1 MSSTARILVLGGNGF
16 IGRHVVT
23 RALERGWHVT
33 ATGFALAGNPQ
44 AWAPQV
50 TWHRVDAA
58 DRNSLGAALAGA
70 AFDYVVNCGGYID
83 HTPYFHG
90 GQWVFNAHFGA
101 AFHLPGLLDRSRLM
115 AFVNLGSSDEYGDH
129 PAPQAEICREAP
141 ISPYACGKAASTQF
155 LQMLARTE
163 GFPATTLRLFL
174 TYGPG
179 QGDRRFLPQIIRSCA
194 AGIQFP
200 VSRGE
205 QLRDF
210 CYVTDVVRAIFL
222 ALETSSAIGQVIN
235 VGSGKPISIRSAIE
249 HVRSVIGKGVP
260 SYGQVAYRA
269 GENMSLYPDISR
281 ARSLLGWEP
290 QVSFEEGIRETIS
303 ALQEQEP

>member
-1 MSSTARILVLGGNGF
+1 MSSTVRILVLGGSGF
-16 IGRHVVT
+16 IGRHVIS
-23 RALERGWHVT
+23 RALERRWQVT
-33 ATGFALAGNPQ
+33 ATGFELAGNPQ

-50 TWHRVDAA
+50 NWHRVDAA
-58 DRNSLGAALAGA
+58 DRNSLEVALGGT
-70 AFDYVVNCGGYID
+70 AFDYVVNCGGYLD

-90 GQWVFNAHFGA
+90 GQRVFKTHFGA
-101 AFHLPGLLDRSRLM
+101 AFHLPDLLDRSRLK

-129 PAPQAEICREAP
+129 PAPQAETCREAP

-179 QGDRRFLPQIIRSCA
+179 QGDRRFLPQIIRSCV

-222 ALETSSAIGQVIN
+222 ALESPSAIGQVIN

-290 QVSFEEGIRETIS
+290 QVSFEEGIRKTIS
-303 ALQEQEP
+303 ALAQEP